1 MTSAI
6 STLTISSL
14 ASAWDGPAGVPARG
28 TLIVLTGRGETPLAY
43 QRFGRRIAADAY
55 PVRVVATELTDLERT
70 RAEVERLLA
79 DPELPAPKVLVG
91 SDTGATWVAA
101 VGRDLPGVD
110 AVVLAGL
117 ARASSSI
124 DDGSWEAELQART
137 ACPTH
142 RRVISEDE
150 AFDRGELGRP
160 LPFELAAT
168 ELAPSELPTL
178 VIHGDADTV
187 TPAAL
192 AIDPLLGPASTRA
205 VLVSGG
211 SHDILNDVSHRS
223 VAATVVLFLESL
235 KLGSELPPI
244 VRPATAG

>member
-6 STLTISSL
+6 PTLTIPAL
-14 ASAWDGPAGVPARG
+14 ASAWDGPAGVAARG
-28 TLIVLTGRGETPLAY
+28 TVIVLTGRGETALAY

-55 PVRVVATELTDLERT
+55 PVRVVTTDLADLDGT

-79 DPELPAPKVLVG
+79 DPDLPAPKVLVG
-91 SDTGATWVAA
+91 TDAGATWVAA

-110 AVVLAGL
+110 GVVLAGL
-117 ARASSSI
+117 ALASSSI
-124 DDGSWEAELQART
+124 DGSWEAELAARS
-137 ACPTH
+137 ACPAH
-142 RRVISEDE
+142 RRVISEDA
-150 AFDRGELGRP
+150 AFDRGELGRALP
-160 LPFELAAT
+160 LRLTET

-178 VIHGDADTV
+178 VIHGEADAV
-187 TPAAL
+187 TPAHL

-205 VLVSGG
+205 VVVSGG

-235 KLGSELPPI
+235 KLGRQLPPI
-244 VRPATAG
+244 VRPAAAG